1 MGCQNKGLTGKSLGR
16 VVKMNKIGLTVL
28 LAYFTIV
35 GNVFSCEDNND
46 KLNIFM
52 RSVVKLNGDYSDFE
66 IFTQK
71 KFNGYYLKGFTL
83 ELKKELIVDL
93 EFNESLEFSGNYYQI
108 EFSMSDKNFRS
119 AYIYLNYS
127 RLNESGNKF
136 ITCIVPER
144 YKLSE
149 LRAIPWN

>member
-1 MGCQNKGLTGKSLGR
+1 MKKN
-16 VVKMNKIGLTVL
+16 ILTVL
-28 LAYFTIV
+28 LAYFTMI
-35 GNVFSCEDNND
+35 GNVFACEGNND

-52 RSVVKLNGDYSDFE
+52 RTVKLNSDYSDFE

-71 KFNGYYLKGFTL
+71 KFNGYYLKGVTL

-93 EFNESLEFSGNYYQI
+93 EFNETLEFSGSYYQTNL
-108 EFSMSDKNFRS
+108 SMSDKSFSS

-127 RLNESGNKF
+127 KLNESENKF
-136 ITCIVPER
+136 VTCIVPER

-149 LRAIPWN
+149 LRTVPWN